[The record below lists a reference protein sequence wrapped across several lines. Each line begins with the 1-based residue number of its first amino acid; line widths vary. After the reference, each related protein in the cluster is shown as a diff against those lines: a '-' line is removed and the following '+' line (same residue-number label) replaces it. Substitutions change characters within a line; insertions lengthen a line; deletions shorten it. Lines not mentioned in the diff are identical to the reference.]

1 MATLF
6 VWAKCTRVAELVRLY
21 TLDVATFALKLED
34 PAMEFDTLAPYPEL
48 VRLTLEEIAKVI
60 KRKNEAG
67 LPFGFS
73 DLEREALLKHQIHT
87 DGVIDGCKAFV
98 FAMEMKSDLIPK
110 YLLPAVSLMMACEE
124 ELGVASNH
132 SDNIYRSFFG
142 ESTSILT
149 SSPFGWYHGAS
160 HIFLLLFNCVVQI
173 HEHRPDAGDEALI
186 HLSHAHGG
194 TPPKVSILDDVL
206 LGWIDVY
213 VEHCINTRRW
223 DLVVHLH
230 LRATTDFSSLRHK
243 LLDLILVTLPCYY
256 RKLNSRLAF
265 AVLVALYLT
274 IAYEYS
280 RVVCGWKIHPQFIIP
295 VRAFGGFDPELDC
308 ADPARHRV
316 FSDAILDRLGIGRS
330 SRVTSSSPSNLSTD
344 PVASLLSESEPEFP
358 PSSDAALDPLSL
370 CKFLLHKGL
379 ECFGFISGMHERFMT
394 GKRGLPELDRKLVSW
409 NTPFEIHVALCIA
422 GADFLF
428 TLDAYALYYEL
439 VEKLSMAW
447 KARSAPDGSYLD
459 AYADFSP
466 SALYRAIYGQ
476 GVILLAYNFTKESL
490 IEFTT
495 LLTVFPYGAITMRL
509 LEDED
514 NISLHESTTTSMYG
528 IGEPLAFLTI
538 TPDLFAARCFKR
550 IVISLEPYWERA
562 FDLHILSLLHAHPEV
577 ILPNLL
583 ENVKHP
589 HYTKKLFQTYKCDPS
604 LLKLKSP
611 SPSNNQPDPI
621 VTHLTTLIHTPTP
634 AQGWDAYL
642 KLFLSEYL
650 KSLTLRFR

>member
-1 MATLF
+1 MRRHTKELALAHYRIAPHYHSLEVTCATPE
-6 VWAKCTRVAELVRLY
+6 ELLISY
-21 TLDVATFALKLED
+21 
-34 PAMEFDTLAPYPEL
+34 
-48 VRLTLEEIAKVI
+48 
-60 KRKNEAG
+60 
-67 LPFGFS
+67 
-73 DLEREALLKHQIHT
+73 REHRIHT

-142 ESTSILT
+142 ESTSFLM
-149 SSPFGWYHGAS
+149 SSPFGWCHEAS
-160 HIFLLLFNCVVQI
+160 YIFLLLFNCVVQI

-213 VEHCINTRRW
+213 VEHCINTRSW
-223 DLVVHLH
+223 DPVVHLH
-230 LRATTDFSSLRHK
+230 VGLLGGLGGDRGSQLRATTDFSSLRHK

-280 RVVCGWKIHPQFIIP
+280 RVDL
-295 VRAFGGFDPELDC
+295 RGFDPELGC

-316 FSDAILDRLGIGRS
+316 FSDAILDWLGIGRG

-358 PSSDAALDPLSL
+358 PELRRRLGRDSPPIDRLADPLSL
-370 CKFLLHKGL
+370 CN
-379 ECFGFISGMHERFMT
+379 GMHERFMT
-394 GKRGLPELDRKLVSW
+394 GKRGLAGCKLVSW

-428 TLDAYALYYEL
+428 ALL
-439 VEKLSMAW
+439 MEKLSTAW
-447 KARSAPDGSYLD
+447 KARSAPVVSDLPSWFQTFGSTKDGSYLD
-459 AYADFSP
+459 
-466 SALYRAIYGQ
+466 GQ
-476 GVILLAYNFTKESL
+476 GVILLAYFTKESL

-495 LLTVFPYGAITMRL
+495 LLTVFPYGAITVRL

-514 NISLHESTTTSMYG
+514 ISLQESTTTSMYG

-538 TPDLFAARCFKR
+538 IPNLFAARCFRR
-550 IVISLEPYWERA
+550 IIISLKAQISRHLNFGANLETMMVLLHFGWPYWERA
-562 FDLHILSLLHAHPEV
+562 FDLHILSLLHSHPEV
-577 ILPNLL
+577 VLPNLL

-589 HYTKKLFQTYKCDPS
+589 HYAKKLLQTYKRDPS
-604 LLKLKSP
+604 LLKLKS
-611 SPSNNQPDPI
+611 SNPSNNQPDPI
-621 VTHLTTLIHTPTP
+621 VAHLTTLIHTPTP

-642 KLFLSEYL
+642 KPFLSEYL
-650 KSLTLRFR
+650 KNLTLGFRWFR